1 MSESELDLL
10 LTFINKVYLKHWY
23 NHTLPI
29 KGSKAVRENDPIRL
43 SEKTI
48 QMLWNKQNLLNEI
61 LFDTDGK
68 PYKILKPGTWNREP
82 GPDFK
87 NALILKGKEKVWGD
101 VEIHLQPE
109 NWNQHGHQFDPNYN
123 DVALH
128 VVWDNPS
135 NIQSPPNIPL
145 LQLSNQTS
153 VGLDKIWEMNNDY
166 SYSKSQIHPPEEC
179 AKEMNK
185 FSDTKLQKTFRA
197 AGLVRLQRKAEKFS
211 YLNSKYGSDN
221 ALYIQIADALGY
233 KANRT
238 PFTNLCKNL
247 LIDELQKEPNRIV
260 RKALLWGESELLP
273 DYTQEE
279 IHPELIEECKELW
292 KLWWPL
298 RKNGDKRIDWSRA
311 SLRPVN
317 SPERRLAAFV
327 LLLEKCQ
334 FEFTPFINS
343 AKTLLKQPKEL
354 RKHFEDF
361 LSVEGKWENFCNHK
375 TKLKKPMSLIGKSRQ
390 LDIIINIFV
399 PALAS
404 TLNNENHKEELH
416 LLYEFYLSLP
426 KAQDN
431 HVLDIARHKFFIPP
445 SRFKQIIK
453 KAIDQQGLIQLMQDF
468 DLPQTPEHIKLFW
481 DELGIDF

>member
-1 MSESELDLL
+1 L
-10 LTFINKVYLKHWY
+10 LTFINNVYLKHWY

-29 KGSKAVRENDPIRL
+29 KSSKAVRENDPIRL

-48 QMLWNKQNLLNEI
+48 QMLWNQQDSLNEI
-61 LFDTDGK
+61 LFDSDGK
-68 PYKILKPGTWNREP
+68 SYKILKPGTWNREP

-87 NALILKGKEKVWGD
+87 NALILKGQEKVQGD

-109 NWNQHGHQFDPNYN
+109 NWNQHGHQYDPNYN
-123 DVALH
+123 KVSLH
-128 VVWDNPS
+128 VVWDNPAK
-135 NIQSPPNIPL
+135 IKYPENIPL
-145 LQLSNQTS
+145 IQLSNQTS

-179 AKEMNK
+179 AKVMNK
-185 FSDTKLQKTFRA
+185 FSDSKLQKTFRA
-197 AGLVRLQRKAEKFS
+197 AGLARLQRKTERFT
-211 YLNSKYGSDN
+211 YLTSKYGFGN
-221 ALYIQIADALGY
+221 TLYIQIADALGY
-233 KANRT
+233 KSNRS

-247 LIDELQKEPNRIV
+247 PIDELQKETNATT

-279 IHPELIEECKELW
+279 IHPELLQECKELW

-298 RKNGDKRIDWSRA
+298 RKNGNKRIEWTRA

-327 LLLEKCQ
+327 LLLEKCHFGFSQ
-334 FEFTPFINS
+334 LIDS
-343 AKTLLKQPKEL
+343 AKELLDHPKEL
-354 RKHFEDF
+354 KKHFESF
-361 LSVEGKWENFCNHK
+361 LTVEDQWQNFCNHK

-390 LDIIINIFV
+390 LDIIINVFI
-399 PALAS
+399 PALATS
-404 TLNNENHKEELH
+404 LKKNTGEMNH
-416 LLYEFYLSLP
+416 LYNFYISLP

-431 HVLDIARHKFFIPP
+431 HVLDVGRHKFFIPP

-453 KAIDQQGLIQLMQDF
+453 KAIDQQGVIQLMQDF
-468 DLPQTPEHIKLFW
+468 DLPQTPEHIKIFW
-481 DELGIDF
+481 EELGIDF